1 MSQLN
6 EHKASPRPADVADKA
21 IPLEAPMNDE
31 PLSVRH
37 TMAVAF
43 RPEMHLACR
52 SNRALAAEPDSHVKS
67 NDTNLKA
74 DREAIEAWA
83 NEGDP
88 N

>member
-1 MSQLN
+1 MSQPN
-6 EHKASPRPADVADKA
+6 EHEARPRPADVADKA
-21 IPLEAPMNDE
+21 IPLGAPMNDE
-31 PLSVRH
+31 PLSERH
-37 TMAVAF
+37 TMAVAV

-52 SNRALAAEPDSHVKS
+52 ASRALAAESDSTSESV
-67 NDTNLKA
+67 DINLEE